1 MKSSPRKNKKVY
13 RIALYGHSGSGKTCI
28 LAALA
33 MERLPHP
40 DGLSCIWLT
49 SGQEEG
55 RKWLK
60 DAINAFE
67 NQQVPNPNPPTS
79 MHLSF
84 DFSFSADGRNYPVEM
99 IDYSGELVNPAL
111 SDHEN
116 AKLLTEHLKDMDALL
131 VLAPAPRSGDPDPKL
146 SDDLLAITRTFKSFC
161 EKAGEHKTHLDKPVV
176 MLVNMWDRMYGQK
189 FSAPEFSMA
198 ATLPGNDS
206 GVQSSKSLN
215 MDSEQ
220 HRLQQLLDS
229 DLLRS
234 HRALHNALKNSLPE
248 RDFAIFPVSAIGFCE
263 KVTTDG
269 HQFERPKYL
278 KPLHSFGLEDAF
290 VWALRRRDELDIAN
304 LEDQTHELAAE
315 KLSQWKPWPR
325 LGLWQQGKAL
335 LKRFPRN
342 SQLYQKTHPIVHQLR
357 MSFWRRTGMTVVYL
371 LSVALISEA
380 VIDATR
386 YRSVNAVFHDPK
398 ASVEQLQRAE
408 KWLEDYHSSSFL
420 WHRVY
425 KAFKLSTKIAG
436 AELDA
441 FRLGREELFL
451 QPLQQSTSVEQKFK
465 AAQDYL
471 QAFPNGKH
479 RAEAVKAIQVYELH
493 QQETDWREVESAG
506 TLKDKAKRANDYLKK
521 YPYNDHAV
529 DARSIIAEESNTRSW
544 GEFLR
549 QYNALIG
556 GSQLSE
562 AAELLVTR
570 NPETPELRALKAD
583 FPKQA
588 MDKLSQKMQDIT
600 AKQQWEA
607 GVKELDNAS
616 RWPSALTN
624 EEVQQKI
631 GKLRENLNE
640 NWDRGL
646 YQSALKSKE
655 LSDLQAY
662 LAQAPLKVMEKP
674 VQEYLKY
681 LADNKEP
688 INLRLELVHVMWN
701 DDVSE
706 KSETRY
712 TVSVNGKNVIDQPS
726 GKNESGE
733 LMKINAI
740 GSFAARLGDEVSLTT
755 SVKGDGFFGDNV
767 NLGYGYVKLPASALN
782 GYSLEIKDTDGNTSK
797 VLFALHGMPKMPKM
811 PTEWVR

>member
-67 NQQVPNPNPPTS
+67 NQQVPKPNPTGR
-79 MHLSF
+79 HLSF
-84 DFSFSADGRNYPVEM
+84 DFGFSADGRNYPVEM
-99 IDYSGELVNPAL
+99 IDYAGELVNPAL

-116 AKLLTEHLKDMDALL
+116 AKLLIEHLKDMDALL
-131 VLAPAPRSGDPDPKL
+131 VLAPAPRPGDPDPKL

-161 EKAGEHKTHLDKPVV
+161 EKAGEHKTQLDKPVV
-176 MLVNMWDRMYGQK
+176 MLVNMWDRIYGKK
-189 FSAPEFSMA
+189 FSAPEFGVA
-198 ATLPGNDS
+198 ATLPGN
-206 GVQSSKSLN
+206 GSSIQLSKLLN
-215 MDSEQ
+215 MNSEQ
-220 HRLQQLLDS
+220 QRLQQLLDS
-229 DLLRS
+229 DSLRS
-234 HRALHNALKNSLPE
+234 HRALYNALNNSLPE
-248 RDFAIFPVSAIGFCE
+248 RDFAVFPVSAIGFCE
-263 KVTTDG
+263 KVTTDS
-269 HQFERPKYL
+269 HQFERPKHL

-315 KLSQWKPWPR
+315 KLSPWKPWPR
-325 LGLWQQGKAL
+325 WELLQQGKAL

-342 SQLYQKTHPIVHQLR
+342 SPLYQKMHPIVHQLR
-357 MSFWRRTGMTVVYL
+357 MSFLQRTGMTVVYL
-371 LSVALISEA
+371 LLVALISEA

-386 YRSVNAVFHDPK
+386 YRSGNAVFHDPK
-398 ASVEQLQRAE
+398 ASVEQLQSAE
-408 KWLEDYHSSSFL
+408 KWLEDYHNSSF
-420 WHRVY
+420 WRHRVY
-425 KAFKLSTKIAG
+425 KAFKLSTKTAG
-436 AELDA
+436 VELDA

-451 QPLQQSTSVEQKFK
+451 QPLQQSTSVEQKAK

-479 RAEAVKAIQVYELH
+479 RAEAVKAVQVYELH
-493 QQETDWREVESAG
+493 QQETDWREVVSAG
-506 TLKDKAKRANDYLKK
+506 TLKDKAERASDYLQK

-529 DARSIIAEESNTRSW
+529 DARSIIAEESNTRKW
-544 GEFLR
+544 GEFLTK
-549 QYNALIG
+549 YNALIG
-556 GSQLSE
+556 GGELSG

-570 NPETPELRALKAD
+570 NPETPELKALKAA

-588 MDKLSQKMQDIT
+588 MDKLSQKIQDVVST
-600 AKQQWEA
+600 NQWEA
-607 GVKELDNAS
+607 GIKELDNAS

-624 EEVQQKI
+624 EEMQQKI
-631 GKLRENLNE
+631 SKLRENLNE
-640 NWDRGL
+640 SWDRSL
-646 YQSALKSKE
+646 YQVALKSKDS
-655 LSDLQAY
+655 SDLQAY
-662 LAQAPLKVMEKP
+662 LAQAPLKAMKAP
-674 VQEYLKY
+674 VENYLKY

-688 INLRLELVHVMWN
+688 LDLQLELVHVMWN

-712 TVSVNGKNVIDQPS
+712 MVSVNGKNVIDQSS

-733 LMKINAI
+733 LMKINAK
-740 GSFAARLGDEVSLTT
+740 GSFVARLGDEVSLTT

-767 NLGYGYVKLPASALN
+767 NLGYGNVKLPASTLN
-782 GYSLEIKDTDGNTSK
+782 GYSLEIKDSNSKVSK
-797 VLFALHGMPKMPKM
+797 VLFALYGMPKMPKM